1 MNETK
6 RDPFDQ
12 NWTTASR
19 ADGADARSLALS
31 LAAWEV
37 DDLEAFR
44 PAIHAA
50 IDELTAS
57 GGAATLC
64 DANDP
69 VVVML
74 QALGVLCRDHP
85 AASSAAAA
93 RLIGRLGDRP
103 RPAID
108 LSEQP
113 HVVSMPHR
121 RRTRAHR
128 GWATSGAGR
137 PSPA

>member
-1 MNETK
+1 MSEPK

-12 NWTTASR
+12 NWTTPPEGV
-19 ADGADARSLALS
+19 GADASTLALE

-37 DDLEAFR
+37 ADLECYRADL
-44 PAIHAA
+44 HAA
-50 IDELTAS
+50 IVELAAS
-57 GGAATLC
+57 GGGAAWC
-64 DANDP
+64 DADDP

-74 QALGVLCRDHP
+74 QALGVLCRNAPD
-85 AASSAAAA
+85 ASSASAA

-121 RRTRAHR
+121 RRTRVHR